1 MGAAVPI
8 VPNSCGSRSG
18 RVAAT
23 RGRQPPGPSVPTVR
37 LRDGEERVMAEEY
50 FVGTKTSDRYPIWTR
65 ANVGEV
71 FPDPV
76 ALATFDFAFQN
87 DDGLQMSELG
97 FRDAYVRIGAFEESE
112 FDPDNPVFLGVFGGY
127 TYLNASLM
135 RIFGERA
142 PGLSAQDLDD
152 AFFGVQPG
160 IPAYEQHPDDPSP
173 EAEARIG
180 EVFGW
185 ALTTPDLPD
194 VLAQEQRVNALR
206 DSRPDFE
213 SMGDHEIVDWI
224 EDFFNGGFREL
235 FAQHIFISF
244 LTTVPLGIVSAVCEA
259 VGRPTDAMKI
269 MAGLGDVES
278 AAPSMAMWELG
289 RAAAA
294 SESINA
300 AFDLGIEGLDARLR
314 NDNDSDIENFV
325 AAFDQFLRSYGS
337 RGPNEWEIS
346 CPTWETTPNLALAA
360 IDRMRVS
367 PASAAPQDH
376 QAQLADDRQRLVSEI
391 GAMLEADP
399 EAQGQ
404 FLAGAHGASVLMPG
418 RERTKTNCVKFIQEA
433 RMAARELGQR
443 MVDRGVYPEITSFAM
458 LRFSEQHQAIDNPDG
473 WREIIEQR
481 QEIFDM
487 AAGKQEPFVIVGES
501 EPLSSWPDRDAV
513 TVELLGSGDSI
524 QGLSGCPGVS
534 EGRARVI
541 LDSHDP
547 TALEPG
553 DVLVAPLTDPSWTPL
568 FVPAAGVVVDVGAAL
583 SHAIIVS
590 RELGIPCVVSATDA
604 TKRIPD
610 GARVRVDGDTGV
622 VTVLDD

>member
-1 MGAAVPI
+1 
-8 VPNSCGSRSG
+8 
-18 RVAAT
+18 
-23 RGRQPPGPSVPTVR
+23 
-37 LRDGEERVMAEEY
+37 MAEEY

>member
-1 MGAAVPI
+1 MPI
-8 VPNSCGSRSG
+8 VPNSCVISDLTGWLQRGGGSHPVHQSLTCRSH
-18 RVAAT
+18 
-23 RGRQPPGPSVPTVR
+23 
-37 LRDGEERVMAEEY
+37 DGEEQAMTEEY
-50 FVGTKTSDRYPIWTR
+50 FASTKTSDRYPIWTR

-76 ALATFDFAFQN
+76 ALSTFDFAFQN
-87 DDGLQMSELG
+87 EDGIQISELG
-97 FRDAYVRIGAFEESE
+97 FRDAYIRIGAFNESE

-142 PGLSAQDLDD
+142 PGLSAQDIDE

-160 IPAYEQHPDDPSP
+160 IPAYEQHPDDPSA

-180 EVFGW
+180 EVFLW

-194 VLAQEQRVNALR
+194 VLEQEQRVNALR
-206 DSRPDFE
+206 SQRPDFG

-224 EDFFNGGFREL
+224 ESFLNGGFREL

-244 LTTVPLGIVSAVCEA
+244 LTTLPMGIVSAVCEA

-289 RAAAA
+289 RLAAA
-294 SESINA
+294 SEMVNA
-300 AFDLGIEGLDARLR
+300 AFENEIEGLNDRLR
-314 NDNDSDIENFV
+314 ASNDPEVENFV
-325 AAFDQFLRSYGS
+325 SAFEQFLWSYGS

-346 CPTWETTPNLALAA
+346 CPTWETTPDLALAA

-367 PASAAPQDH
+367 PTSAAPQDH
-376 QAQLADDRQRLVSEI
+376 QSQLANDRQRIVAEISE
-391 GAMLEADP
+391 MLEGDP
-399 EAQGQ
+399 ETQGQ
-404 FLAGAHGASVLMPG
+404 FLAGAHSASVLMPG

-433 RMAARELGQR
+433 RMAARELGLR
-443 MVDRGVYPEITSFAM
+443 MVERGLYPEITSFAM
-458 LRFSEQHQAIDNPDG
+458 LRFAEQHQAIDDADG

-481 QEIFDM
+481 QAMFDL
-487 AAGKQEPFVIVGES
+487 AAAKQEPFVIVGES
-501 EPLSSWPDRDAV
+501 EPLSTWPERGSV
-513 TVELLGSGDSI
+513 SVEPLQPGDSI

-610 GARVRVDGDTGV
+610 GAMIQVNGDTGV
-622 VTVLDD
+622 VTVLND

>member
-1 MGAAVPI
+1 
-8 VPNSCGSRSG
+8 
-18 RVAAT
+18 
-23 RGRQPPGPSVPTVR
+23 
-37 LRDGEERVMAEEY
+37 MAEEY

-194 VLAQEQRVNALR
+194 VLAQEQLVNALR
-206 DSRPDFE
+206 DNRPDFE

-224 EDFFNGGFREL
+224 QDFFNGGFREL

-294 SESINA
+294 SESVNA

-325 AAFDQFLRSYGS
+325 TTFDQFLRSYGS

-376 QAQLADDRQRLVSEI
+376 QAQLAEDRQRLVSEI

-513 TVELLGSGDSI
+513 TVELLRSGDSI
-524 QGLSGCPGVS
+524 QGLPGCPGVS

-553 DVLVAPLTDPSWTPL
+553 DVLIAPLTDPSWTPL

-610 GARVRVDGDTGV
+610 GARIQVDGDTGV
-622 VTVLDD
+622 VTILDD

>member
-1 MGAAVPI
+1 
-8 VPNSCGSRSG
+8 
-18 RVAAT
+18 
-23 RGRQPPGPSVPTVR
+23 
-37 LRDGEERVMAEEY
+37 MAEEY
-50 FVGTKTSDRYPIWTR
+50 FVGTNTSDRYPIWTR

-76 ALATFDFAFQN
+76 ALSTFDFAFQN
-87 DDGLQMSELG
+87 DDGIQMSEQG
-97 FRDAYVRIGAFEESE
+97 FRDAYIRIGAFEESE

-142 PGLSAQDLDD
+142 PGLSAQDIDD

-160 IPAYEQHPDDPSP
+160 IPPYEQHPDDPSP

-185 ALTTPDLPD
+185 ALTTPDLPE
-194 VLAQEQRVNALR
+194 VLAQEQEVNLLR
-206 DSRPDFE
+206 ENRPDFA
-213 SMGDHEIVDWI
+213 SMGDHELVDWI
-224 EDFFNGGFREL
+224 ENFFRGGFRKL

-259 VGRPTDAMKI
+259 IGRPTDAMKI

-289 RAAAA
+289 RQATSSSSVSAVFEAGIGNLDTRLRAA
-294 SESINA
+294 EEPDCVEFVD
-300 AFDLGIEGLDARLR
+300 AFDL
-314 NDNDSDIENFV
+314 
-325 AAFDQFLRSYGS
+325 FLRSYGS
-337 RGPNEWEIS
+337 RGPNEWEMS
-346 CPTWETTPNLALAA
+346 CPTWETDPDLALAA

-367 PASAAPQDH
+367 PASAAPHDH
-376 QAQLADDRQRLVSEI
+376 QTDLAAERERLVAEI
-391 GAMLEADP
+391 GAMLEADT

-418 RERTKTNCVKFIQEA
+418 RERTKTNCVKFIQEG
-433 RMAARELGQR
+433 RIAAREFGRR
-443 MVDRGVYPEITSFAM
+443 MVERGVFPEVTSFAM
-458 LRFSEQHQAIDNPDG
+458 LRFSELHQAIDNADG
-473 WREIIEQR
+473 WRQVIEQR
-481 QEIFDM
+481 QEVFDT
-487 AAGKQEPFVIVGES
+487 ASSRQEPFVIVGEA
-501 EPLSSWPDRDAV
+501 EPLSSWARRDAV
-513 TVELLGSGDSI
+513 TFESIGNGDSI
-524 QGLSGCPGVS
+524 QGMPGCPGVS

-553 DVLVAPLTDPSWTPL
+553 DVLIAPLTDPSWTPL

-590 RELGIPCVVSATDA
+590 RELGIPCVVSATNA

-610 GARVRVDGDTGV
+610 GAMVRVDGDSGV
-622 VTVLDD
+622 VTVLEV

>member
-1 MGAAVPI
+1 M
-8 VPNSCGSRSG
+8 
-18 RVAAT
+18 T
-23 RGRQPPGPSVPTVR
+23 
-37 LRDGEERVMAEEY
+37 EEY
-50 FVGTKTSDRYPIWTR
+50 FASTKTSDRYPIWTR

-76 ALATFDFAFQN
+76 ALSTFDFAFQN
-87 DDGLQMSELG
+87 EDGIQISELG
-97 FRDAYVRIGAFEESE
+97 FRDAYIRIGAFNESE

-142 PGLSAQDLDD
+142 PGLSAQDIDE

-160 IPAYEQHPDDPSP
+160 IPAYEQHPDDPSA

-180 EVFGW
+180 EVFLW

-194 VLAQEQRVNALR
+194 VLEQEQRVNALR
-206 DSRPDFE
+206 SQRPDFG

-224 EDFFNGGFREL
+224 ESFLNGGFREL

-244 LTTVPLGIVSAVCEA
+244 LTTLPMGIVSAVCEA

-289 RAAAA
+289 RLAAA
-294 SESINA
+294 SEMVNA
-300 AFDLGIEGLDARLR
+300 AFENGIEGLNGRLLAS
-314 NDNDSDIENFV
+314 NDPEVENFV
-325 AAFDQFLRSYGS
+325 SAFEQFLWSYGS

-346 CPTWETTPNLALAA
+346 CPTWETTPDLALAA

-367 PASAAPQDH
+367 PTSAAPQDH
-376 QAQLADDRQRLVSEI
+376 QSQLANDRQRIVAEISE
-391 GAMLEADP
+391 MLEGDP
-399 EAQGQ
+399 ETQGQ
-404 FLAGAHGASVLMPG
+404 FLAGAHSASVLMPG

-433 RMAARELGQR
+433 RMAARELGLR
-443 MVDRGVYPEITSFAM
+443 MVERGLYPEITSFAM
-458 LRFSEQHQAIDNPDG
+458 LRFAEQHQAIDDADG

-481 QEIFDM
+481 QAMFDL
-487 AAGKQEPFVIVGES
+487 AAAKQEPFIIVGES
-501 EPLSSWPDRDAV
+501 EPLSTWPERDSV
-513 TVELLGSGDSI
+513 SVEPLQPGDSI

-610 GARVRVDGDTGV
+610 GAMIQVNGDTGV

>member
-1 MGAAVPI
+1 
-8 VPNSCGSRSG
+8 
-18 RVAAT
+18 
-23 RGRQPPGPSVPTVR
+23 
-37 LRDGEERVMAEEY
+37 MAEEY

-97 FRDAYVRIGAFEESE
+97 FRDAYIRIGAFEENE

-142 PGLSAQDLDD
+142 PGLSAQDIDE

-194 VLAQEQRVNALR
+194 VLEQEQRVNALR
-206 DSRPDFE
+206 DARPDFA

-224 EDFFNGGFREL
+224 ENFFNGGFREL
-235 FAQHIFISF
+235 FAQHIFITF
-244 LTTVPLGIVSAVCEA
+244 LATVPLGIVSAVCEA

-269 MAGLGDVES
+269 LAGLGDVES

-289 RAAAA
+289 RQAVA
-294 SESINA
+294 SESVNA
-300 AFDLGIEGLDARLR
+300 IFAAGIEDLDARLR
-314 NDNDSDIENFV
+314 DSAESDVENFV
-325 AAFDQFLRSYGS
+325 VAFDEFLRSYGS
-337 RGPNEWEIS
+337 RGPNEWELS
-346 CPTWETTPNLALAA
+346 CPTWETNPDLALAA

-376 QAQLADDRQRLVSEI
+376 QAQLAGDRQRLVSEI

-481 QEIFDM
+481 QGIFDI
-487 AAGKQEPFVIVGES
+487 ATGKQEPFVIVGES

-513 TVELLGSGDSI
+513 VVEPLQSGDSI
-524 QGLSGCPGVS
+524 QGFPGCPGIS

-553 DVLVAPLTDPSWTPL
+553 DVLIAPLTDPSWTPL

-610 GARVRVDGDTGV
+610 GARIQVDGDTGV
-622 VTVLDD
+622 VTVLDG

>member
-1 MGAAVPI
+1 
-8 VPNSCGSRSG
+8 
-18 RVAAT
+18 
-23 RGRQPPGPSVPTVR
+23 
-37 LRDGEERVMAEEY
+37 MAEEY
-50 FVGTKTSDRYPIWTR
+50 FVGTNTSDRYPIWTR

-76 ALATFDFAFQN
+76 ALSTFDFAFQN
-87 DDGLQMSELG
+87 DDGIQMSEQG
-97 FRDAYVRIGAFEESE
+97 FRDAYIRIGAFEESE

-142 PGLSAQDLDD
+142 PGLSAQDIDD

-160 IPAYEQHPDDPSP
+160 IPPYEQHPDDPSP

-185 ALTTPDLPD
+185 ALTTPDLPE
-194 VLAQEQRVNALR
+194 VLAQEQEVNLLR
-206 DSRPDFE
+206 ENRPDFA
-213 SMGDHEIVDWI
+213 SMGDHELVDWI
-224 EDFFNGGFREL
+224 ENFFRGGFRKL

-259 VGRPTDAMKI
+259 IGRPTDAMKI

-289 RAAAA
+289 RQATSSSSVSAVFEAGISNLDTRLRAA
-294 SESINA
+294 EEPDCVEFVD
-300 AFDLGIEGLDARLR
+300 AFDL
-314 NDNDSDIENFV
+314 
-325 AAFDQFLRSYGS
+325 FLRSYGS
-337 RGPNEWEIS
+337 RGPNEWEMS
-346 CPTWETTPNLALAA
+346 CPTWETDPDLALAA

-367 PASAAPQDH
+367 PASAAPH
-376 QAQLADDRQRLVSEI
+376 DRQTDLAAERERLVAEI

-418 RERTKTNCVKFIQEA
+418 RERTKTNCVKFIQEG
-433 RMAARELGQR
+433 RIAAREFGRR
-443 MVDRGVYPEITSFAM
+443 MVERGVFPEVTSFAM
-458 LRFSEQHQAIDNPDG
+458 LRFSELHQAIDNADG
-473 WREIIEQR
+473 WRQVIEQR
-481 QEIFDM
+481 QEVFDT
-487 AAGKQEPFVIVGES
+487 ASSRQEPFVIVGEA
-501 EPLSSWPDRDAV
+501 EPLSSWARRDAV
-513 TVELLGSGDSI
+513 TFESVGNGDSI
-524 QGLSGCPGVS
+524 QGMPGCPGVS

-553 DVLVAPLTDPSWTPL
+553 DVLIAPLTDPSWTPL

-590 RELGIPCVVSATDA
+590 RELGIPCVVSATNA

-610 GARVRVDGDTGV
+610 GAMVRVDGDSGV
-622 VTVLDD
+622 VTVLEV

>member
-1 MGAAVPI
+1 M
-8 VPNSCGSRSG
+8 
-18 RVAAT
+18 
-23 RGRQPPGPSVPTVR
+23 
-37 LRDGEERVMAEEY
+37 EEEY
-50 FVGTKTSDRYPIWTR
+50 FVGTRTSSRYPIWTR

-76 ALATFDFAFQN
+76 ALSTFDFAFQN
-87 DDGLQMSELG
+87 EDGLQMSELG
-97 FRDAYVRIGAFEESE
+97 FRDAYIRIGAFEESE

-142 PGLSAQDLDD
+142 PGLSAQDIDE

-160 IPAYEQHPDDPSP
+160 IPPYEQHPDDLSP

-180 EVFGW
+180 EVFIW
-185 ALTTPDLPD
+185 ALTTQDLPD
-194 VLAQEQRVNALR
+194 VLAQEREVNELR
-206 DSRPDFE
+206 SARPDLS

-224 EDFFNGGFREL
+224 ENFFSNGFREL

-244 LTTVPLGIVSAVCEA
+244 LTTVPMGIVSAVCNA
-259 VGRPTDAMKI
+259 IGRPTDAMKI

-294 SESINA
+294 SESVNA

-367 PASAAPQDH
+367 PASAAPHDH
-376 QAQLADDRQRLVSEI
+376 QAQLAEDRQRLVSEI

-513 TVELLGSGDSI
+513 TVEPLRPGDSI
-524 QGLSGCPGVS
+524 QGLPGCPGVS

-553 DVLVAPLTDPSWTPL
+553 DVLIAPLTDPSWTPL

-610 GARVRVDGDTGV
+610 GARIQVDGDTGV

>member
-294 SESINA
+294 SESVNA

-376 QAQLADDRQRLVSEI
+376 QAQLAEDRQRLVSEI

>member
-1 MGAAVPI
+1 M
-8 VPNSCGSRSG
+8 
-18 RVAAT
+18 AAT
-23 RGRQPPGPSVPTVR
+23 RGRQPSGPSVATVR
-37 LRDGEERVMAEEY
+37 LRDGEEREMAEEY

-97 FRDAYVRIGAFEESE
+97 FRDAYIRIGAFEESE

-224 EDFFNGGFREL
+224 QDFFDGEFREL

-294 SESINA
+294 SESVNA

-376 QAQLADDRQRLVSEI
+376 QAQLAEDRQRLVSEI

-513 TVELLGSGDSI
+513 TVELLRSGDSI
-524 QGLSGCPGVS
+524 QGLPGCPGVS

-553 DVLVAPLTDPSWTPL
+553 DVLIAPLTDPSWTPL
-568 FVPAAGVVVDVGAAL
+568 FVPAAGVVVDGGAAL

-610 GARVRVDGDTGV
+610 GARIQVDGDTGV
-622 VTVLDD
+622 VTILDD

>member
-1 MGAAVPI
+1 MF
-8 VPNSCGSRSG
+8 
-18 RVAAT
+18 
-23 RGRQPPGPSVPTVR
+23 PSFVWVR
-37 LRDGEERVMAEEY
+37 
-50 FVGTKTSDRYPIWTR
+50 PW
-65 ANVGEV
+65 
-71 FPDPV
+71 
-76 ALATFDFAFQN
+76 
-87 DDGLQMSELG
+87 
-97 FRDAYVRIGAFEESE
+97 
-112 FDPDNPVFLGVFGGY
+112 
-127 TYLNASLM
+127 
-135 RIFGERA
+135 IF
-142 PGLSAQDLDD
+142 S
-152 AFFGVQPG
+152 
-160 IPAYEQHPDDPSP
+160 
-173 EAEARIG
+173 
-180 EVFGW
+180 
-185 ALTTPDLPD
+185 
-194 VLAQEQRVNALR
+194 
-206 DSRPDFE
+206 
-213 SMGDHEIVDWI
+213 
-224 EDFFNGGFREL
+224 
-235 FAQHIFISF
+235 
-244 LTTVPLGIVSAVCEA
+244 
-259 VGRPTDAMKI
+259 
-269 MAGLGDVES
+269 
-278 AAPSMAMWELG
+278 
-289 RAAAA
+289 AA
-294 SESINA
+294 SESVNA
-300 AFDLGIEGLDARLR
+300 ACDLGIEGLDARLR

-376 QAQLADDRQRLVSEI
+376 QAQLAEDRQRLVSEI

-513 TVELLGSGDSI
+513 TVEPLRPGDSI
-524 QGLSGCPGVS
+524 RGLPGCPGVS

-553 DVLVAPLTDPSWTPL
+553 DVLIAPLTDPSWTPL

-610 GARVRVDGDTGV
+610 GARIQVDGDTGV

>member
-1 MGAAVPI
+1 
-8 VPNSCGSRSG
+8 
-18 RVAAT
+18 
-23 RGRQPPGPSVPTVR
+23 
-37 LRDGEERVMAEEY
+37 MAEEY
-50 FVGTKTSDRYPIWTR
+50 FVGTNTSDRYPIWTR

-76 ALATFDFAFQN
+76 ALSTFDFAFQN
-87 DDGLQMSELG
+87 DDGIQMSEQG
-97 FRDAYVRIGAFEESE
+97 FRDAYIRIGAFEESE

-142 PGLSAQDLDD
+142 PGLSAQDIDD

-160 IPAYEQHPDDPSP
+160 IPPYEQHPDDPSP

-185 ALTTPDLPD
+185 ALTTPDLPE
-194 VLAQEQRVNALR
+194 VLAQEQEVNLLR
-206 DSRPDFE
+206 ENRPDFA
-213 SMGDHEIVDWI
+213 SMGDHELVDWI
-224 EDFFNGGFREL
+224 ENFFRGGFRKL

-259 VGRPTDAMKI
+259 IGRPTDAMKI

-289 RAAAA
+289 RQATSSSSVSAVFEAGISNLDTRLRAA
-294 SESINA
+294 EEPDCVEFVD
-300 AFDLGIEGLDARLR
+300 AFDL
-314 NDNDSDIENFV
+314 
-325 AAFDQFLRSYGS
+325 FLRSYGS
-337 RGPNEWEIS
+337 RGPNEWEMS
-346 CPTWETTPNLALAA
+346 CPTWETDPDLALAA

-367 PASAAPQDH
+367 PASAAPHDH
-376 QAQLADDRQRLVSEI
+376 QTDLAAERERLVAEI

-418 RERTKTNCVKFIQEA
+418 RERTKTNCVKFIQEG
-433 RMAARELGQR
+433 RIAAREFGQR
-443 MVDRGVYPEITSFAM
+443 MVERGVFPEVTSFAM
-458 LRFSEQHQAIDNPDG
+458 LRFSELHQAIDNADG
-473 WREIIEQR
+473 WRQVIEQR
-481 QEIFDM
+481 QEVFDT
-487 AAGKQEPFVIVGES
+487 ASSRQEPFVIVGEA
-501 EPLSSWPDRDAV
+501 EPLSSWVRRDAV
-513 TVELLGSGDSI
+513 TFESVGNGDSI
-524 QGLSGCPGVS
+524 QGMPGCPGVS

-553 DVLVAPLTDPSWTPL
+553 DVLIAPLTDPSWTPL

-590 RELGIPCVVSATDA
+590 RELGIPCVVSATNA

-610 GARVRVDGDTGV
+610 GAMVRVDGDSGV
-622 VTVLDD
+622 VTVLEV

>member
-1 MGAAVPI
+1 
-8 VPNSCGSRSG
+8 
-18 RVAAT
+18 
-23 RGRQPPGPSVPTVR
+23 
-37 LRDGEERVMAEEY
+37 MAEEY
-50 FVGTKTSDRYPIWTR
+50 FVGTNTSDRYPIWTR

-76 ALATFDFAFQN
+76 ALSTFDFAFQN
-87 DDGLQMSELG
+87 DNGIQMSEQG
-97 FRDAYVRIGAFEESE
+97 FRDAYIRIGAFEESE

-142 PGLSAQDLDD
+142 PGLSAQDIDD

-160 IPAYEQHPDDPSP
+160 IPPYEQHPDDPSP

-185 ALTTPDLPD
+185 ALTTPDLPE
-194 VLAQEQRVNALR
+194 VLAQEQEVNLLR
-206 DSRPDFE
+206 ENRPDFA
-213 SMGDHEIVDWI
+213 SMGDHELVDWI
-224 EDFFNGGFREL
+224 ESFFRGGFRKL

-259 VGRPTDAMKI
+259 IGRPTDAMKI

-289 RAAAA
+289 RQATSSSSVSAVFEAGISNLDTRLRAA
-294 SESINA
+294 EEPDCVEFVD
-300 AFDLGIEGLDARLR
+300 AFDL
-314 NDNDSDIENFV
+314 
-325 AAFDQFLRSYGS
+325 FLRSYGS
-337 RGPNEWEIS
+337 RGPNEWEMS
-346 CPTWETTPNLALAA
+346 CPTWETDPDLALAA

-367 PASAAPQDH
+367 PASAAPHDH
-376 QAQLADDRQRLVSEI
+376 QTDLAAERERLVAEI

-418 RERTKTNCVKFIQEA
+418 RERTKTNCVKFIQEG
-433 RMAARELGQR
+433 RIAAREFGRR
-443 MVDRGVYPEITSFAM
+443 MVERGVFPEVTSFAM
-458 LRFSEQHQAIDNPDG
+458 LRFSELHQAIDNADG
-473 WREIIEQR
+473 WRQVIEQR
-481 QEIFDM
+481 QEVFDT
-487 AAGKQEPFVIVGES
+487 ASSRQEPFVIVGEA
-501 EPLSSWPDRDAV
+501 EPLSSWARRDAV
-513 TVELLGSGDSI
+513 TFESIGNGDSI
-524 QGLSGCPGVS
+524 QGMPGCPGVS

-553 DVLVAPLTDPSWTPL
+553 DVLIAPLTDPSWTPL

-590 RELGIPCVVSATDA
+590 RELGIPCVVSATNA

-610 GARVRVDGDTGV
+610 GAMVRVDGDSGV
-622 VTVLDD
+622 VTVLEV

>member
-1 MGAAVPI
+1 M
-8 VPNSCGSRSG
+8 
-18 RVAAT
+18 T
-23 RGRQPPGPSVPTVR
+23 
-37 LRDGEERVMAEEY
+37 EEY
-50 FVGTKTSDRYPIWTR
+50 FASTKTSDRYPIWTR

-76 ALATFDFAFQN
+76 ALSTFDFAFQN
-87 DDGLQMSELG
+87 EDGIQISELG
-97 FRDAYVRIGAFEESE
+97 FRDAYIRIGAFNESE

-142 PGLSAQDLDD
+142 PGLSAQDIDE

-160 IPAYEQHPDDPSP
+160 IPAYEQHPDDPSA

-180 EVFGW
+180 EVFLW

-194 VLAQEQRVNALR
+194 VLEQEQRVNALR
-206 DSRPDFE
+206 SQRPDFG

-224 EDFFNGGFREL
+224 ESFLNGGFREL

-244 LTTVPLGIVSAVCEA
+244 LTTLPMGIVSAVCEA

-289 RAAAA
+289 RLAAA
-294 SESINA
+294 SEMVNA
-300 AFDLGIEGLDARLR
+300 AFENGIEGLNGRLLAS
-314 NDNDSDIENFV
+314 NDPEVENFV
-325 AAFDQFLRSYGS
+325 SAFEQFLWSYGS

-346 CPTWETTPNLALAA
+346 CPTWETTPDLALAA

-376 QAQLADDRQRLVSEI
+376 QSQLANDRQRIVAEISE
-391 GAMLEADP
+391 MLEGDP
-399 EAQGQ
+399 ETQGQ
-404 FLAGAHGASVLMPG
+404 FLAGAHSASVLMPG

-433 RMAARELGQR
+433 RMAARELGLR
-443 MVDRGVYPEITSFAM
+443 MVERGLYPEITSFAM
-458 LRFSEQHQAIDNPDG
+458 LRFAEQHQAIDDADG

-481 QEIFDM
+481 QAMFDL
-487 AAGKQEPFVIVGES
+487 AAAKQEPFVIVGES
-501 EPLSSWPDRDAV
+501 EPLSTWPERDSV
-513 TVELLGSGDSI
+513 SVEPLQPGDSI

-610 GARVRVDGDTGV
+610 GAMIQVNGDTGV
-622 VTVLDD
+622 VTVLDG

>member
-1 MGAAVPI
+1 
-8 VPNSCGSRSG
+8 
-18 RVAAT
+18 
-23 RGRQPPGPSVPTVR
+23 
-37 LRDGEERVMAEEY
+37 MAEEY
-50 FVGTKTSDRYPIWTR
+50 FVGTNTSDRYPIWTR

-76 ALATFDFAFQN
+76 ALSTFDFAFQN
-87 DDGLQMSELG
+87 DDGIQMSEQG
-97 FRDAYVRIGAFEESE
+97 FRDAYIRIGAFEESE

-142 PGLSAQDLDD
+142 PGLSAQDIDD

-160 IPAYEQHPDDPSP
+160 IPPYEQHPDDPSP

-185 ALTTPDLPD
+185 ALTTPDLPE
-194 VLAQEQRVNALR
+194 VLAQEQEVNLLR
-206 DSRPDFE
+206 ENRPDFA
-213 SMGDHEIVDWI
+213 SMGDHELVDWI
-224 EDFFNGGFREL
+224 ESFFRGGFRKL

-259 VGRPTDAMKI
+259 IGRPTDAMKI

-278 AAPSMAMWELG
+278 AAPSMVMWELG
-289 RAAAA
+289 RQATSSGSVSAVFEAGISNLDTRLRAA
-294 SESINA
+294 EEPDCVEFVD
-300 AFDLGIEGLDARLR
+300 AFDL
-314 NDNDSDIENFV
+314 
-325 AAFDQFLRSYGS
+325 FLRSYGS
-337 RGPNEWEIS
+337 RGPNEWEMS
-346 CPTWETTPNLALAA
+346 CPTWETDPDLALAA

-367 PASAAPQDH
+367 PASAAPHDH
-376 QAQLADDRQRLVSEI
+376 QTDLAAERERLVAEI

-418 RERTKTNCVKFIQEA
+418 RERTKTNCVKFIQEG
-433 RMAARELGQR
+433 RIAAREFGRR
-443 MVDRGVYPEITSFAM
+443 MVERGVFPEVTSFAM
-458 LRFSEQHQAIDNPDG
+458 LRFSELHQAIDNADG
-473 WREIIEQR
+473 WRQVIEQR
-481 QEIFDM
+481 QEVFDT
-487 AAGKQEPFVIVGES
+487 ASSRQEPFVIVGEA
-501 EPLSSWPDRDAV
+501 EPLSSWARRDAV
-513 TVELLGSGDSI
+513 TFESIGNGDSI
-524 QGLSGCPGVS
+524 QGMPGCPGVS

-553 DVLVAPLTDPSWTPL
+553 DVLIAPLTDPSWTPL

-590 RELGIPCVVSATDA
+590 RELGIPCVVSATNA

-610 GARVRVDGDTGV
+610 GAMVRVDGDSGV
-622 VTVLDD
+622 VTVLEV

>member
-1 MGAAVPI
+1 MP
-8 VPNSCGSRSG
+8 
-18 RVAAT
+18 
-23 RGRQPPGPSVPTVR
+23 
-37 LRDGEERVMAEEY
+37 EEY
-50 FVGTKTSDRYPIWTR
+50 FASTKTSDRYPIWTR

-76 ALATFDFAFQN
+76 ALSTFDFAFQN
-87 DDGLQMSELG
+87 EDGIQISELG
-97 FRDAYVRIGAFEESE
+97 FRDAYIRIGAFNESE

-142 PGLSAQDLDD
+142 PGLSAQDIDE

-160 IPAYEQHPDDPSP
+160 IPAYEQHPDDPSA

-180 EVFGW
+180 EVFLW

-194 VLAQEQRVNALR
+194 VLEQEQRVNALR
-206 DSRPDFE
+206 SQRPDFG

-224 EDFFNGGFREL
+224 ESFLNGGFREL

-244 LTTVPLGIVSAVCEA
+244 LTTLPMGIVSAVCEA

-289 RAAAA
+289 RLAAA
-294 SESINA
+294 SEMVNA
-300 AFDLGIEGLDARLR
+300 AFDNGIEGLNGRLR
-314 NDNDSDIENFV
+314 ASKDPEVENFV
-325 AAFDQFLRSYGS
+325 SAFEQFLWSYGS

-346 CPTWETTPNLALAA
+346 CPTWETTPDLALAA

-376 QAQLADDRQRLVSEI
+376 QSQLANDRQRIVAEISE
-391 GAMLEADP
+391 MLEGDP
-399 EAQGQ
+399 ETQGQ
-404 FLAGAHGASVLMPG
+404 FLAGAHSASVLMPG

-433 RMAARELGQR
+433 RMAARELGLR
-443 MVDRGVYPEITSFAM
+443 MVERGLYPEITSFAM
-458 LRFSEQHQAIDNPDG
+458 LRFAEQHQAIDDADG

-481 QEIFDM
+481 QAMFDL
-487 AAGKQEPFVIVGES
+487 AAAKQEPFVIVGES
-501 EPLSSWPDRDAV
+501 EPLSTWPERSSV
-513 TVELLGSGDSI
+513 SVEPLQPGDSI

-610 GARVRVDGDTGV
+610 GAMIQVNGDTGV

>member
-1 MGAAVPI
+1 MP
-8 VPNSCGSRSG
+8 
-18 RVAAT
+18 
-23 RGRQPPGPSVPTVR
+23 
-37 LRDGEERVMAEEY
+37 EEY
-50 FVGTKTSDRYPIWTR
+50 FASTKTSDRYPIWTR

-76 ALATFDFAFQN
+76 ALSTFDFAFQN
-87 DDGLQMSELG
+87 EDGIQISELG
-97 FRDAYVRIGAFEESE
+97 FRDAYIRIGAFDESE
-112 FDPDNPVFLGVFGGY
+112 FDPENPVFLGVFGGY

-142 PGLSAQDLDD
+142 PGLSAQDIDE

-160 IPAYEQHPDDPSP
+160 IPPYEQHPDDPSA

-180 EVFGW
+180 EVFLW

-194 VLAQEQRVNALR
+194 VLEQEQRVNALR
-206 DSRPDFE
+206 SQRPDFG

-224 EDFFNGGFREL
+224 ESFLNGGFREL

-244 LTTVPLGIVSAVCEA
+244 LTTLPMGIVSAVCEA

-289 RAAAA
+289 RLAAA
-294 SESINA
+294 SEMVNA
-300 AFDLGIEGLDARLR
+300 AFENGIDGLNGRLR
-314 NDNDSDIENFV
+314 ASSDPEVENFV
-325 AAFDQFLRSYGS
+325 SAFEQFLWSYGS

-346 CPTWETTPNLALAA
+346 CPTWETTPDLALAA

-376 QAQLADDRQRLVSEI
+376 QSQLANDRQRIVAEISE
-391 GAMLEADP
+391 MLEGDP
-399 EAQGQ
+399 ETQGQ
-404 FLAGAHGASVLMPG
+404 FLAGAHSASVLMPG

-433 RMAARELGQR
+433 RMAARELGLR
-443 MVDRGVYPEITSFAM
+443 MVERGLYPEITSFAM
-458 LRFSEQHQAIDNPDG
+458 LRFAEQHQAIDDADG

-481 QEIFDM
+481 QAMFDL
-487 AAGKQEPFVIVGES
+487 AAAKQEPFVIVGES
-501 EPLSSWPDRDAV
+501 EPLSTWPERSSV
-513 TVELLGSGDSI
+513 SVEPLQPGDSI

-610 GARVRVDGDTGV
+610 GAMIQVNGDTGV

>member
-1 MGAAVPI
+1 
-8 VPNSCGSRSG
+8 
-18 RVAAT
+18 
-23 RGRQPPGPSVPTVR
+23 
-37 LRDGEERVMAEEY
+37 MAEEY
-50 FVGTKTSDRYPIWTR
+50 FVGTKTSERYPIWTR

-76 ALATFDFAFQN
+76 ALSTFDFAMQN
-87 DDGLQMSELG
+87 EDGLQMSELG
-97 FRDAYVRIGAFEESE
+97 FRDAYIRIGAFEEGE

-142 PGLSAQDLDD
+142 PGLSAQDIDD

-160 IPAYEQHPDDPSP
+160 IPPYEQHPDDPSP

-180 EVFGW
+180 QVFGW
-185 ALTTPDLPD
+185 ALTTPDLPE
-194 VLAQEQRVNALR
+194 VLEQEQKVNALR
-206 DSRPDFE
+206 ASRPDFE
-213 SMGDHEIVDWI
+213 AMGDHEIVDWI
-224 EDFFNGGFREL
+224 ENFFSEGFREL

-244 LTTVPLGIVSAVCEA
+244 LTTVPLGIISAVCEA

-278 AAPSMAMWELG
+278 AAPSMAMWDLG
-289 RAAAA
+289 RMAANS
-294 SESINA
+294 SEITS
-300 AFDLGIEGLDARLR
+300 AFEVGIEGLDQRLR
-314 NDNDSDIENFV
+314 ESDEPAVTGFVTEFDS
-325 AAFDQFLRSYGS
+325 FLRSYGS
-337 RGPNEWEIS
+337 RGPNEWELS
-346 CPTWETTPNLALAA
+346 CPTWETTPDLALAA

-367 PASAAPQDH
+367 PLSAAPQDH
-376 QAQLADDRQRLVSEI
+376 QAGLATERERLVAEVS
-391 GAMLEADP
+391 AMLEGDP

-433 RMAARELGQR
+433 RMGARVLGQR
-443 MVDRGVYPEITSFAM
+443 MVERGVFPEMTSFAM
-458 LRFSEQHQAIDNPDG
+458 LRFSELHAAFDSPEG
-473 WREIIEQR
+473 WRETIEQR
-481 QEIFDM
+481 QEIFDL
-487 AAGKQEPFVIVGES
+487 AEARQEPFVIVGEA
-501 EPLSSWPDRDAV
+501 EPLSSWPQRDAV
-513 TVELLGSGDSI
+513 AVEPVQAGDSI
-524 QGLSGCPGVS
+524 QGMPGCPGVS

-610 GARVRVDGDTGV
+610 GAMVRVDGDTGV
-622 VTVLDD
+622 VTILDE

>member
-1 MGAAVPI
+1 
-8 VPNSCGSRSG
+8 
-18 RVAAT
+18 
-23 RGRQPPGPSVPTVR
+23 
-37 LRDGEERVMAEEY
+37 MAEEY

-97 FRDAYVRIGAFEESE
+97 FRDAYIRIGAFEESE

-224 EDFFNGGFREL
+224 QDFFDGEFREL

-294 SESINA
+294 SESVNA

-376 QAQLADDRQRLVSEI
+376 QAQLAEDRQRLVSEI

-513 TVELLGSGDSI
+513 TVELLRSGDSI
-524 QGLSGCPGVS
+524 QGLPGCPGVS

-553 DVLVAPLTDPSWTPL
+553 DVLIAPLTDPSWTPL

-610 GARVRVDGDTGV
+610 GARIQVDGDTGV

>member
-1 MGAAVPI
+1 M
-8 VPNSCGSRSG
+8 
-18 RVAAT
+18 T
-23 RGRQPPGPSVPTVR
+23 
-37 LRDGEERVMAEEY
+37 EEY
-50 FVGTKTSDRYPIWTR
+50 FASTKTSDRYPIWTR

-76 ALATFDFAFQN
+76 ALSTFDFAFQN
-87 DDGLQMSELG
+87 EDGIQISELG
-97 FRDAYVRIGAFEESE
+97 FRDAYIRIGAFDESE
-112 FDPDNPVFLGVFGGY
+112 FDPENPVFLGVFGGY

-142 PGLSAQDLDD
+142 PGLSAQDIDE

-160 IPAYEQHPDDPSP
+160 IPAYEQHPDDPSA

-180 EVFGW
+180 EVFLW

-194 VLAQEQRVNALR
+194 VLEQEQRVNALR
-206 DSRPDFE
+206 SQRPDFG
-213 SMGDHEIVDWI
+213 SMGDHEIIDWI
-224 EDFFNGGFREL
+224 ENFLNGGFREL

-244 LTTVPLGIVSAVCEA
+244 LTTLPMGIVSAVCEA

-289 RAAAA
+289 RLAAN
-294 SESINA
+294 SEMVNA
-300 AFDLGIEGLDARLR
+300 AFENGIEGLNGRLR
-314 NDNDSDIENFV
+314 ASNDSEVENFV
-325 AAFDQFLRSYGS
+325 SAFEQFLWSYGS

-346 CPTWETTPNLALAA
+346 CPTWETTPDLALAA

-367 PASAAPQDH
+367 PTSAAPQDH
-376 QAQLADDRQRLVSEI
+376 QSQLANDRQRIVAEISE
-391 GAMLEADP
+391 MLEGDP
-399 EAQGQ
+399 ETQGQ
-404 FLAGAHGASVLMPG
+404 FLAGAHSASVLMPG

-433 RMAARELGQR
+433 RMAARELGLR
-443 MVDRGVYPEITSFAM
+443 MVERGLYPEITSFAM
-458 LRFSEQHQAIDNPDG
+458 LRFAEQHQAIDDADG

-481 QEIFDM
+481 QAMFDL
-487 AAGKQEPFVIVGES
+487 AAAKQEPFVIVGES
-501 EPLSSWPDRDAV
+501 EPLSTWPDRDSV
-513 TVELLGSGDSI
+513 SVELLQPGDSI

-610 GARVRVDGDTGV
+610 GAMIQVDGDTGV

>member
-1 MGAAVPI
+1 
-8 VPNSCGSRSG
+8 
-18 RVAAT
+18 
-23 RGRQPPGPSVPTVR
+23 
-37 LRDGEERVMAEEY
+37 MAEEY
-50 FVGTKTSDRYPIWTR
+50 FVGTNTSDRYPIWTR

-76 ALATFDFAFQN
+76 ALSTFDFAFQN
-87 DDGLQMSELG
+87 DDGIQMSEQG
-97 FRDAYVRIGAFEESE
+97 FRDAYIRIGAFEESE

-142 PGLSAQDLDD
+142 PGLSAQDIDD

-160 IPAYEQHPDDPSP
+160 IPPYEQHPDDPSP

-185 ALTTPDLPD
+185 ALTTPDLPE
-194 VLAQEQRVNALR
+194 VLAQEQEVNLLR
-206 DSRPDFE
+206 ENRPDFA
-213 SMGDHEIVDWI
+213 SMGDHELVDWI
-224 EDFFNGGFREL
+224 ENFFRGGFRKL

-259 VGRPTDAMKI
+259 IGRPTDAMKI

-289 RAAAA
+289 RQATSSSSVSAVFEAGISNLDTRLRAA
-294 SESINA
+294 EEPDCVEFVD
-300 AFDLGIEGLDARLR
+300 AFDL
-314 NDNDSDIENFV
+314 
-325 AAFDQFLRSYGS
+325 FLRSYGS
-337 RGPNEWEIS
+337 RGPNEWEMS
-346 CPTWETTPNLALAA
+346 CPTWETDPDLALAA

-367 PASAAPQDH
+367 PASAAPHDH
-376 QAQLADDRQRLVSEI
+376 QTDLAVERERLVAEI

-418 RERTKTNCVKFIQEA
+418 RERTKTNCVKFIQEG
-433 RMAARELGQR
+433 RIAAREFGRR
-443 MVDRGVYPEITSFAM
+443 MVERGVFPEVTSFAM
-458 LRFSEQHQAIDNPDG
+458 LRFSELHQAIDNADG
-473 WREIIEQR
+473 WRQVIEQR
-481 QEIFDM
+481 QEVFDT
-487 AAGKQEPFVIVGES
+487 ASSRQEPFVIVGEA
-501 EPLSSWPDRDAV
+501 EPLSSWVRRDAV
-513 TVELLGSGDSI
+513 TFESVGNGDSI
-524 QGLSGCPGVS
+524 QGMPGCPGVS

-553 DVLVAPLTDPSWTPL
+553 DVLIAPLTDPSWTPL

-590 RELGIPCVVSATDA
+590 RELGIPCVVSATNA

-610 GARVRVDGDTGV
+610 GAMVRVDGDSGV
-622 VTVLDD
+622 VTVLEV

>member
-1 MGAAVPI
+1 MP
-8 VPNSCGSRSG
+8 
-18 RVAAT
+18 
-23 RGRQPPGPSVPTVR
+23 
-37 LRDGEERVMAEEY
+37 EEY
-50 FVGTKTSDRYPIWTR
+50 FASTKTSDRYPIWTR

-76 ALATFDFAFQN
+76 ALSTFDFAFQN
-87 DDGLQMSELG
+87 QDGIQISELG
-97 FRDAYVRIGAFEESE
+97 FRDAYIRIGAFNESE

-142 PGLSAQDLDD
+142 PGLSAQDIDE

-160 IPAYEQHPDDPSP
+160 IPAYEQHPDDPSA

-180 EVFGW
+180 EVFLW

-194 VLAQEQRVNALR
+194 VLEQEQRVNALR
-206 DSRPDFE
+206 SQRPDFG

-224 EDFFNGGFREL
+224 ESFLNGGFREL

-244 LTTVPLGIVSAVCEA
+244 LTTLPMGIVSAVCEA

-289 RAAAA
+289 RLAAA
-294 SESINA
+294 SEMVNA
-300 AFDLGIEGLDARLR
+300 AFENGIGGLNGRLR
-314 NDNDSDIENFV
+314 ASNDPEVENFV
-325 AAFDQFLRSYGS
+325 SAFEQFLWSYGS

-346 CPTWETTPNLALAA
+346 CPTWETTPDLALAA

-376 QAQLADDRQRLVSEI
+376 QSQLANDRQRIVAEISE
-391 GAMLEADP
+391 MLEGDP
-399 EAQGQ
+399 ETQGQ
-404 FLAGAHGASVLMPG
+404 FLAGAHSASVLMPG

-433 RMAARELGQR
+433 RMAARELGLR
-443 MVDRGVYPEITSFAM
+443 MVERGLYPEITSFAM
-458 LRFSEQHQAIDNPDG
+458 LRFAEQHQAIDDADG

-481 QEIFDM
+481 QAMFDL
-487 AAGKQEPFVIVGES
+487 AAAKQEPFVIVGES
-501 EPLSSWPDRDAV
+501 EPLSTWPERDSV
-513 TVELLGSGDSI
+513 SVEPLQPGDSI

-610 GARVRVDGDTGV
+610 GAIIQVNGDTGV

>member
-1 MGAAVPI
+1 
-8 VPNSCGSRSG
+8 
-18 RVAAT
+18 
-23 RGRQPPGPSVPTVR
+23 
-37 LRDGEERVMAEEY
+37 MAEEY
-50 FVGTKTSDRYPIWTR
+50 FVGTNTSDRYPIWTR

-76 ALATFDFAFQN
+76 ALSTFDFAFQN
-87 DDGLQMSELG
+87 DDGIQMSEQG
-97 FRDAYVRIGAFEESE
+97 FRDAYIRIGAFEESE

-142 PGLSAQDLDD
+142 PGLSAQDIDD

-160 IPAYEQHPDDPSP
+160 IPPYEQHPDDPSP

-185 ALTTPDLPD
+185 ALTTPDLPE
-194 VLAQEQRVNALR
+194 VLAQEQEVNLLR
-206 DSRPDFE
+206 ENRPDFA
-213 SMGDHEIVDWI
+213 SMGDHELVDWI
-224 EDFFNGGFREL
+224 ESFFRGGFRKL

-259 VGRPTDAMKI
+259 IGRPTDAMKI

-278 AAPSMAMWELG
+278 AAPSMVMWELG
-289 RAAAA
+289 RQATSSGSVSAVFEAGISNLDTRLRAA
-294 SESINA
+294 EEPDCVEFVD
-300 AFDLGIEGLDARLR
+300 AFDL
-314 NDNDSDIENFV
+314 
-325 AAFDQFLRSYGS
+325 FLRSYGS
-337 RGPNEWEIS
+337 RGPNEWEMS
-346 CPTWETTPNLALAA
+346 CPTWETDPDLALAA

-367 PASAAPQDH
+367 PASAAPHDH
-376 QAQLADDRQRLVSEI
+376 QTDLAAERERLVAEI

-418 RERTKTNCVKFIQEA
+418 RERTKTNCVKFIQEG
-433 RMAARELGQR
+433 RIAAREFGRR
-443 MVDRGVYPEITSFAM
+443 MVERGVFPEVTSFAM
-458 LRFSEQHQAIDNPDG
+458 LRFSELHQAIDNADG
-473 WREIIEQR
+473 WRQVIEQR
-481 QEIFDM
+481 QEVFDT
-487 AAGKQEPFVIVGES
+487 ASSRQEPFVIVGEA
-501 EPLSSWPDRDAV
+501 EPLSSWARRDAV
-513 TVELLGSGDSI
+513 TFESVGNGDSI
-524 QGLSGCPGVS
+524 QGMPGCPGVS

-553 DVLVAPLTDPSWTPL
+553 DVLIAPLTDPSWTPL

-590 RELGIPCVVSATDA
+590 RELGIPCVVSATNA

-610 GARVRVDGDTGV
+610 GAMVRVDGDSGV
-622 VTVLDD
+622 VTVLEV

>member
-1 MGAAVPI
+1 
-8 VPNSCGSRSG
+8 
-18 RVAAT
+18 
-23 RGRQPPGPSVPTVR
+23 
-37 LRDGEERVMAEEY
+37 MAEEY
-50 FVGTKTSDRYPIWTR
+50 FVGTNTSDRYPIWTR

-76 ALATFDFAFQN
+76 ALSTFDFAFQN
-87 DDGLQMSELG
+87 DDGIQMSEQG
-97 FRDAYVRIGAFEESE
+97 FRDAYIRIGAFEESE

-142 PGLSAQDLDD
+142 PGLSAQDIDD

-160 IPAYEQHPDDPSP
+160 IPPYEQHPDDPSP

-185 ALTTPDLPD
+185 ALTTPDLPE
-194 VLAQEQRVNALR
+194 VLAQEQEVNLLR
-206 DSRPDFE
+206 ENRPDFA
-213 SMGDHEIVDWI
+213 SMGDHELVDWI
-224 EDFFNGGFREL
+224 ENFFRGGFRKL

-259 VGRPTDAMKI
+259 IGRPTDAMKI

-289 RAAAA
+289 RQATSSSSVSAVFEAGISNLDTRLRAA
-294 SESINA
+294 EEPDCVEFVD
-300 AFDLGIEGLDARLR
+300 AFDL
-314 NDNDSDIENFV
+314 
-325 AAFDQFLRSYGS
+325 FLRSYGS
-337 RGPNEWEIS
+337 RGPNEWEMS
-346 CPTWETTPNLALAA
+346 CPTWETDPDLALAA

-367 PASAAPQDH
+367 PASAAPHDH
-376 QAQLADDRQRLVSEI
+376 QTDLAAERERLVAEI

-418 RERTKTNCVKFIQEA
+418 RERTKTNCVKFIQEG
-433 RMAARELGQR
+433 RIAAREFGRR
-443 MVDRGVYPEITSFAM
+443 MVERGVFPEVTSFAM
-458 LRFSEQHQAIDNPDG
+458 LRFSELHQAIDNADG
-473 WREIIEQR
+473 WRQVIEQR
-481 QEIFDM
+481 QEVFDT
-487 AAGKQEPFVIVGES
+487 ASSRQEPFVIVGEA
-501 EPLSSWPDRDAV
+501 EPLSSWARRDAV
-513 TVELLGSGDSI
+513 TFESIGNGDSI
-524 QGLSGCPGVS
+524 QGMPGCPGVS

-553 DVLVAPLTDPSWTPL
+553 DVLIAPLTDPSWTPL

-590 RELGIPCVVSATDA
+590 RELGIPCVVSATNA

-610 GARVRVDGDTGV
+610 GAMVRVDGDSGV
-622 VTVLDD
+622 VTVLEV

>member
-23 RGRQPPGPSVPTVR
+23 RGRQPSGPSVPTVR

>member
-1 MGAAVPI
+1 M
-8 VPNSCGSRSG
+8 
-18 RVAAT
+18 T
-23 RGRQPPGPSVPTVR
+23 
-37 LRDGEERVMAEEY
+37 EEY
-50 FVGTKTSDRYPIWTR
+50 FASTKTSDRYPIWTR

-76 ALATFDFAFQN
+76 ALSTFDFAFQN
-87 DDGLQMSELG
+87 EDGIQISELG
-97 FRDAYVRIGAFEESE
+97 FRDAYIRIGAFDESE
-112 FDPDNPVFLGVFGGY
+112 FDPENPVFLGVFGGY

-142 PGLSAQDLDD
+142 PGLSAQDIDE

-160 IPAYEQHPDDPSP
+160 IPAYEQHPDDPSA

-180 EVFGW
+180 EVFLW

-194 VLAQEQRVNALR
+194 VLEQEQRVNALR
-206 DSRPDFE
+206 SQRPDFG
-213 SMGDHEIVDWI
+213 SMGDHEIIDWI
-224 EDFFNGGFREL
+224 ENFLNGGFREL

-244 LTTVPLGIVSAVCEA
+244 LTTLPMGIVSAVCEA

-289 RAAAA
+289 RLAAA
-294 SESINA
+294 SEMVNA
-300 AFDLGIEGLDARLR
+300 AFDNGIEGLNGRLR
-314 NDNDSDIENFV
+314 ASKDPEVENFV
-325 AAFDQFLRSYGS
+325 SAFEQFLWSYGS

-346 CPTWETTPNLALAA
+346 CPTWETTPDLALAA

-367 PASAAPQDH
+367 PTSAAPQDH
-376 QAQLADDRQRLVSEI
+376 QSQLANDRQRIVAEISE
-391 GAMLEADP
+391 MLEGDP
-399 EAQGQ
+399 ETQGQ
-404 FLAGAHGASVLMPG
+404 FLAGAHSASVLMPG

-433 RMAARELGQR
+433 RMAARELGLR
-443 MVDRGVYPEITSFAM
+443 MVERGLYPEITSFAM
-458 LRFSEQHQAIDNPDG
+458 LRFAEQHQAIDDADG

-481 QEIFDM
+481 QAMFDL
-487 AAGKQEPFVIVGES
+487 AAAKQEPFVIVGES
-501 EPLSSWPDRDAV
+501 EPLSTWPERDSV
-513 TVELLGSGDSI
+513 SVEPLQPGDSI

-610 GARVRVDGDTGV
+610 GAMIQVDGDTGV

>member
-1 MGAAVPI
+1 
-8 VPNSCGSRSG
+8 
-18 RVAAT
+18 
-23 RGRQPPGPSVPTVR
+23 
-37 LRDGEERVMAEEY
+37 MAEEY

-97 FRDAYVRIGAFEESE
+97 FRDAYIRIGAFEENE

-142 PGLSAQDLDD
+142 PGLSAQDIDE

-194 VLAQEQRVNALR
+194 VLEQEQRVNALR
-206 DSRPDFE
+206 DARPDFA

-224 EDFFNGGFREL
+224 ENFFNGGFREL
-235 FAQHIFISF
+235 FAQHIFITF
-244 LTTVPLGIVSAVCEA
+244 LATVPLGIVSAVCEA

-269 MAGLGDVES
+269 LAGLGDVES

-289 RAAAA
+289 RQAVA
-294 SESINA
+294 SESVSAIFA
-300 AFDLGIEGLDARLR
+300 AGIEDLDARLR
-314 NDNDSDIENFV
+314 DSAESDVENFV
-325 AAFDQFLRSYGS
+325 VAFDEFLRSYGS
-337 RGPNEWEIS
+337 RGPNEWELS
-346 CPTWETTPNLALAA
+346 CPTWETNPDLALAA

-376 QAQLADDRQRLVSEI
+376 QAQLAGDRQRLVSEI

-443 MVDRGVYPEITSFAM
+443 MVGRGVYPEITSFAM

-481 QEIFDM
+481 QGIFDI
-487 AAGKQEPFVIVGES
+487 ATGKQEPFVIVGES

-513 TVELLGSGDSI
+513 VVEPLQSGDSI
-524 QGLSGCPGVS
+524 QGFPGCPGIS

-553 DVLVAPLTDPSWTPL
+553 DVLIAPLTDPSWTPL

-610 GARVRVDGDTGV
+610 GARIQVDGDTGV
-622 VTVLDD
+622 VTVLDG

>member
-1 MGAAVPI
+1 
-8 VPNSCGSRSG
+8 
-18 RVAAT
+18 
-23 RGRQPPGPSVPTVR
+23 
-37 LRDGEERVMAEEY
+37 MAEEY
-50 FVGTKTSDRYPIWTR
+50 FVGTNTSDRYPIWTR

-76 ALATFDFAFQN
+76 ALSTFDFAFQN
-87 DDGLQMSELG
+87 DDGIQMSELG
-97 FRDAYVRIGAFEESE
+97 FRDAYIRIGAFEESE

-142 PGLSAQDLDD
+142 PGLSAQDIDD

-160 IPAYEQHPDDPSP
+160 IPPYEQHPDDPSP
-173 EAEARIG
+173 EAEARIA

-185 ALTTPDLPD
+185 ALTTPDLPE
-194 VLAQEQRVNALR
+194 VLAQEQQVNSLR
-206 DSRPDFE
+206 DGRPDFA
-213 SMGDHEIVDWI
+213 SLGDHELVDWI
-224 EDFFNGGFREL
+224 ENFFRDGFREL

-278 AAPSMAMWELG
+278 AAPSMAMWDLG
-289 RAAAA
+289 RLAA
-294 SESINA
+294 SSNSVSGVFEA
-300 AFDLGIEGLDARLR
+300 GIGGLDARLR
-314 NDNDSDIENFV
+314 ATEEPECARFV
-325 AAFDQFLRSYGS
+325 DAFDLFLRSYGS
-337 RGPNEWEIS
+337 RGPNEWEMS
-346 CPTWETTPNLALAA
+346 CPTWETDPDLALAA

-367 PASAAPQDH
+367 PGSAAPKGH
-376 QAQLADDRQRLVSEI
+376 QAHLAAERERLIGEI
-391 GAMLEADP
+391 SAMLEADP

-418 RERTKTNCVKFIQEA
+418 RERTKTNCVKFIQEG
-433 RMAARELGQR
+433 RMAAREFGRR
-443 MVDRGVYPEITSFAM
+443 MVERGVFPEVTSFAM
-458 LRFSEQHQAIDNPDG
+458 LRFSEQRQAIDNAEG
-473 WREIIEQR
+473 WRDIIERR
-481 QEIFDM
+481 QEVFDT
-487 AAGKQEPFVIVGES
+487 ASSRQEPFVIVGDA
-501 EPLSSWPDRDAV
+501 EPLSSWTRRDAII
-513 TVELLGSGDSI
+513 VEPVGNGDSI
-524 QGLSGCPGVS
+524 QGMPGCPGVS

-622 VTVLDD
+622 VTVLEV